1 MRLFRWSPAEP
12 WTAAVFQGLAAV
24 PAEAL
29 VTRRCVAQHRTMVVS
44 VYKMTLRI
52 KAMRNDKRK
61 FKSSAFQA
69 IHESAVALHKIGAI
83 DSAAM
88 EDFDVAALQT
98 SPTRAAPDVD
108 LTDKD
113 R

>member
-1 MRLFRWSPAEP
+1 
-12 WTAAVFQGLAAV
+12 
-24 PAEAL
+24 
-29 VTRRCVAQHRTMVVS
+29 MVVS
-44 VYKMTLRI
+44 VYKITLRT

-88 EDFDVAALQT
+88 EDFDAAALQT

-108 LTDKD
+108 LTNKD